1 MEEDFE
7 DDQEFEDNEGID
19 VDNPD
24 GQQDVELTNIGTR
37 LRSMFDEF
45 KEARRDTE
53 NEWIEDLRQFSGQ
66 YSPDI
71 LARLNGGAGQRSKV
85 FVGLTRT
92 KVMAAYS
99 RIVDL
104 LFQTSDQFFSIKPTP
119 RPTINPRKRMQMQ
132 QNLVQNIMAMAQGQP
147 PEVIQQVFVENEERI
162 EAGLRQQEEDWAA
175 LAAKEMQT
183 DITDQ
188 LLEQNADQ
196 KLKEAMLEACIYGS
210 GALKSGT
217 VKIET
222 SQAYS
227 LATDDLGN
235 ESYEMNLQEQVR
247 PEIESVSIFDL
258 YPDPYCTTLEDCDG
272 LFRRH
277 ILTRR
282 QLRDLADLPSF
293 DTEMILSVLKDNRKG
308 NHTEEN
314 HERTRRRIAGINEN
328 QNSHRYE
335 LLEYWGSIDGYDLV
349 DAGVELPEG
358 SDPSEEFD
366 ANIWLTGTKVIKASL
381 NAVKGYRI
389 PYQIFPYERTPHQF
403 WGIGVPRMMRDSQQT
418 MNAATRIWLD
428 NMALSS
434 GPMVEVNTDLL
445 AAGED
450 PTDLHP
456 WRVFL
461 RSGGDG
467 SMPAVRYYQPTA
479 NANGLNQIIEIFR
492 RFADETTSLPSYTH
506 GEQSQGLNKTATGM
520 SMLMGAAN
528 VALKSTIKN
537 IDDFLIR
544 PMIESLFHFNMEF
557 GTNER
562 AKGDLKIVARG
573 STALIQKEVQS
584 QRLLQF
590 LSLVSNPMDAGLVDR
605 AKLLRD
611 IAASMEIDAEKVI
624 KTEEQ
629 IRAEQES
636 LLQQQSM
643 LAQAGQSDQGAVNDR
658 GMAPSGQSLGG
669 GTI

>member
-7 DDQEFEDNEGID
+7 DEQGID
-19 VDNPD
+19 VENPD
-24 GQQDVELTNIGTR
+24 GQQDTELTNIGTR
-37 LRSMFDEF
+37 LRTQFDEF
-45 KEARRDTE
+45 KDARKDTE
-53 NEWIEDLRQFSGQ
+53 DEWIDDLRQFSGQ
-66 YSPDI
+66 YSPEI
-71 LARLNGGAGQRSKV
+71 LARLDGSAGQRSKV

-119 RPTINPRKRMQMQ
+119 RPQINPRKRAQMQ
-132 QNLVQNIMAMAQGQP
+132 QNLVQNIMALAQGQP
-147 PEVIQQVFVENEERI
+147 PEVIQQVFLENEERI
-162 EAGLRQQEEDWAA
+162 EKGLRQQEEDFADK
-175 LAAKEMQT
+175 AAKEMQT

-188 LLEQNADQ
+188 LLEQHADQ

-210 GALKSGT
+210 GAIKSGT
-217 VKIET
+217 IKIDRTQSYELV
-222 SQAYS
+222 A
-227 LATDDLGN
+227 DEIGN
-235 ESYEMNLQEQVR
+235 ESYQMSMQEQVK

-258 YPDPYCTTLEDCDG
+258 YPDPYCTNLEDCSG

-282 QLRDLADLPSF
+282 QFRELADLPSF
-293 DTEMILSVLKDNRKG
+293 DAELILSVLKDSRKG
-308 NHTEEN
+308 NHTEEM
-314 HERTRRRIAGINEN
+314 HERTRRQIAGINEN
-328 QNSHRYE
+328 SNSHRYE
-335 LLEYWGSIDGYDLV
+335 LLEYWGSIDGYDLI

-358 SDPSEEFD
+358 SDPSEEYD
-366 ANIWLTGTKVIKASL
+366 ANVWLTGTKVIKASL

-445 AAGED
+445 ASGED

-506 GEQSQGLNKTATGM
+506 GENTQGLNKTATGM

-629 IRAEQES
+629 IRAEQEA

-643 LAQAGQSDQGAVNDR
+643 LAQASQSDQGAVNDG
-658 GMAPSGQSLGG
+658 GMAPSAQSLGG